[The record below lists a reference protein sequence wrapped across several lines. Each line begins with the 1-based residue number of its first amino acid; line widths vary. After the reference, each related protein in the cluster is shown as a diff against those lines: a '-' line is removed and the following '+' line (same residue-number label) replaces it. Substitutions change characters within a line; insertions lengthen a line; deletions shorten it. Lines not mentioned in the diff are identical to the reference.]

1 MILNENTSPIG
12 MSIVSI
18 TLGVGTISGV
28 EQIQEGGPDF
38 YIVDFGSVNSKS
50 YIPQTKS
57 KKNRFV
63 SEEKEFKKSL
73 KVLKT
78 DSDELKFDT
87 KLERQKY
94 FSSVLDN
101 CDLDTVVDRV
111 FKIST
116 LKDITPNE
124 KTKLKKLRNLLE
136 SEASV
141 VLNTTSA
148 KGKAFIADYISK

>member
-1 MILNENTSPIG
+1 
-12 MSIVSI
+12 
-18 TLGVGTISGV
+18 
-28 EQIQEGGPDF
+28 
-38 YIVDFGSVNSKS
+38 VNSKS

-63 SEEKEFKKSL
+63 SEEIEFKKSL

-78 DSDELKFDT
+78 DSEELKFDT

-124 KTKLKKLRNLLE
+124 KTKLKKLRSLLE

-148 KGKAFIADYISK
+148 KGKAFIAEYISK